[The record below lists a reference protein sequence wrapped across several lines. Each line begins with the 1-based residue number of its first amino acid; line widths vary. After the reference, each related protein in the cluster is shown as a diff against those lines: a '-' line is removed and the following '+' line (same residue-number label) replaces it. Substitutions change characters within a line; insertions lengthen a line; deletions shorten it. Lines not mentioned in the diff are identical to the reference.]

1 MSDLT
6 YNAKVMTSND
16 RPLVWLSTVVKS
28 PPFSKDARLEAGFLL
43 RKLQKG
49 QMLEMPHSRPMPVIG
64 ERCHELRVVDV
75 DQTWR
80 IIYRIDSDA
89 IVILDVFSKKTR
101 TTPQSV
107 INRSRK
113 RLREYDDA

>member
-6 YNAKVMTSND
+6 YNPEAMASND
-16 RPLVWLSTVVKS
+16 KPLLWLSAVVKS
-28 PPFSKDARLEAGFLL
+28 PPFSQDARLEAGFLL

-49 QMLEMPHSRPMPVIG
+49 QMLDMPHSRPMPIIG
-64 ERCHELRVVDV
+64 ERCHELRVVDT
-75 DQTWR
+75 DKTWR

-101 TTPQSV
+101 TTPKSV
-107 INRSRK
+107 IDRSRK

>member
-6 YNAKVMTSND
+6 YNAEVMTSND
-16 RPLVWLSTVVKS
+16 KPLVWLSTAVKS
-28 PPFSKDARLEAGFLL
+28 PPFSRDARLEAGFLL

-49 QMLEMPHSRPMPVIG
+49 EMLDMPHSRPMPVIG
-64 ERCHELRVVDV
+64 DRCHELRVVDA
-75 DQTWR
+75 DKTWR

-89 IVILDVFSKKTR
+89 VVILDVFSKKTR
-101 TTPQSV
+101 TTPQSL

>member
-28 PPFSKDARLEAGFLL
+28 PPFSKDARLESGFLL